1 MKQEACSQ
9 ILYFL
14 FRDLQRAYESK
25 NRGGF
30 IEYKRKEG
38 GGGERRKKTV
48 YGHHWSNVIGIA
60 NAEVIMTRRWHWEG
74 HLINLVLPK
83 DVHRHSFPFFRARCQ
98 ILGKKSSVGRLWNKG
113 KWFFFSNPRFLS
125 TTNWQ
130 TPKLI
135 RIAMGILLCPP
146 SRKTLKTHSY
156 LMRWDPGWE
165 LYLQRAGNFC
175 TNKRK
180 NLPSKERLVW
190 NPCSEHVWF
199 FHV

>member
-1 MKQEACSQ
+1 MNFALLVISVQWLQIDTIAMKQEACSQ

-30 IEYKRKEG
+30 IDYKRKEG

-83 DVHRHSFPFFRARCQ
+83 DVHRHFFPFFLALSNSR
-98 ILGKKSSVGRLWNKG
+98 GKKTVGGQAMKQREVI
-113 KWFFFSNPRFLS
+113 FFPLNSRFFC

-135 RIAMGILLCPP
+135 RLSLEILLYSP
-146 SRKTLKTHSY
+146 RKNLKTHGH
-156 LMRWDPGWE
+156 LI
-165 LYLQRAGNFC
+165 
-175 TNKRK
+175 K
-180 NLPSKERLVW
+180 W
-190 NPCSEHVWF
+190 NPGLEL
-199 FHV
+199 